1 MQTPVEGS
9 DAVSDA
15 TAALVALGFSPR
27 EAADAVEAAVAESPD
42 ADLQGLIRGALARLR
57 RG

>member
-27 EAADAVEAAVAESPD
+27 EAADAVEAALCEAPR
-42 ADLQGLIRGALARLR
+42 ADLQALIRGALAHLR